1 MLQRRVVV
9 EVDGQRVPCASAED
23 IILQKL
29 LWFVAGGG
37 VSDRQWRDIRGV
49 IKVQGAALDHA
60 YLERHATSH
69 GVLDLLHRA
78 LNE

>member
-1 MLQRRVVV
+1 MVTMLI
-9 EVDGQRVPCASAED
+9 G
-23 IILQKL
+23 
-29 LWFVAGGG
+29 
-37 VSDRQWRDIRGV
+37 DIRGV
-49 IKVQGAALDHA
+49 IKVQGEALDRA